1 MCRVECVTSSMCASA
16 CNTCSVVSIRCTAW
30 LSLESVGIAAHGC
43 LRSPGW
49 IHQVVFPVYQP
60 HAFSP
65 YYIREP
71 SSRLIYLRT
80 AYKGTY
86 GHIEIARYETSEG
99 SKEVYVKRPIHQGS
113 SLIHEACVEIVVR
126 EFLESIGI
134 QQGVPRVVRIFCLRD
149 GSICFAME
157 AIEGSMTLTEYLSS
171 PARSAAPVFSQIMMD
186 CLFQLC
192 QITWHLENR
201 LGLNHRDL
209 TPGNFLVVEHPPR
222 EKVIS
227 VGTEV
232 FEITST
238 HSLTLIDFGFSCIGS
253 ADTQQA
259 DMALSEMYDPIDPCP
274 KMGRDLFLFI
284 GLVYVTYYRRMPP
297 TMRNLFEGWINNQA
311 LCVFLRK
318 DAECAK
324 QWLYFMIRDTKVLR
338 FHSTSEQIVEDLQN
352 LRGT

>member
-1 MCRVECVTSSMCASA
+1 MCASA

-157 AIEGSMTLTEYLSS
+157 AIEGLSK
-171 PARSAAPVFSQIMMD
+171 
-186 CLFQLC
+186 
-192 QITWHLENR
+192 
-201 LGLNHRDL
+201 DL
-209 TPGNFLVVEHPPR
+209 TLLIIAHRLTTLKNCTHIVKLSEGKISQTGSYEDIVGNF
-222 EKVIS
+222 S
-227 VGTEV
+227 
-232 FEITST
+232 
-238 HSLTLIDFGFSCIGS
+238 
-253 ADTQQA
+253 
-259 DMALSEMYDPIDPCP
+259 
-274 KMGRDLFLFI
+274 
-284 GLVYVTYYRRMPP
+284 
-297 TMRNLFEGWINNQA
+297 RNMN
-311 LCVFLRK
+311 
-318 DAECAK
+318 
-324 QWLYFMIRDTKVLR
+324 
-338 FHSTSEQIVEDLQN
+338 S
-352 LRGT
+352 